1 MVVVASFQNDRQ
13 LLTVRLVSS
22 TRGLDAANAVE
33 FVKTLRL
40 QSELFKQTCVVSLYQ
55 APQNAYNLFDKAT
68 VLYQGRQIYFG
79 PAAKAKAYFERLG
92 FECPSRQTTPDFL
105 TSMTFPAER
114 ICRPGCHPPRTADEF
129 AAAWRSSAEYKALQ
143 AEIDEYKVQYPIGGP
158 AALAYRRLKAAHQ
171 AKGQRLNSPYT
182 LTYMQQV
189 KICMWRGWR
198 RWRADPGPTI
208 YVMIGNV
215 IMALI
220 ISSLFFNLQQTTA
233 SFYGRAVVLFMA
245 ILFNAFASILEVMT
259 LYAQRPIVEKQSR
272 YAFYHP
278 SAESYASVLVD
289 LPMKITSCVSF
300 NLVFY
305 FMTNLNRHPG
315 NFFFYLLVVFL
326 IVMSMSGVF
335 RFM

>member
-1 MVVVASFQNDRQ
+1 M
-13 LLTVRLVSS
+13 
-22 TRGLDAANAVE
+22 
-33 FVKTLRL
+33 
-40 QSELFKQTCVVSLYQ
+40 YQ
-55 APQNAYNLFDKAT
+55 APQSAYDLLDKAL
-68 VLYQGRQIYFG
+68 VIYEGRQIYFG
-79 PAAKAKAYFERLG
+79 PATRAKDYFIRLG

-105 TSMTFPAER
+105 TSMAFSAER
-114 ICRPGCHPPRTADEF
+114 IPRPGCNPPRTADEF
-129 AAAWRSSAEYKALQ
+129 AAAWRRSPEYEALQLEIEDYKAQHL
-143 AEIDEYKVQYPIGGP
+143 IDGP
-158 AALAYRRLKAAHQ
+158 DALRYRQLKKAHQ

-182 LTYMQQV
+182 LTYSQQV
-189 KICMWRGWR
+189 QLCMWRGWR
-198 RWRADPGPTI
+198 RFWADPGPSI
-208 YVMIGNV
+208 WVMIGNV

-220 ISSLFFNLQQTTA
+220 MSSLFYNMDQTTA
-233 SFYGRAVVLFMA
+233 SFHGRAVVLFMA

-259 LYAQRPIVEKQSR
+259 LYAQRPIVEKQAR

-289 LPMKITSCVSF
+289 LPMKITGAISF

-326 IVMSMSGVF
+326 IVLAMSGVF

>member
-1 MVVVASFQNDRQ
+1 M
-13 LLTVRLVSS
+13 
-22 TRGLDAANAVE
+22 
-33 FVKTLRL
+33 
-40 QSELFKQTCVVSLYQ
+40 YQ
-55 APQNAYNLFDKAT
+55 APQSAYDLFDKVL
-68 VLYQGRQIYFG
+68 VLYEGRQIYFG
-79 PAAKAKAYFERLG
+79 LASRAKEYFINLG

-114 ICRPGCHPPRTADEF
+114 IPRPGCNPPRTSDEF
-129 AAAWRSSAEYKALQ
+129 ATVWENSPDCKALKVEIEEYKMQ
-143 AEIDEYKVQYPIGGP
+143 HPIGGP
-158 AALAYRRLKAAHQ
+158 DAEAFRQLKKSHQ
-171 AKGQRLNSPYT
+171 AKGQRLKSPFT
-182 LTYMQQV
+182 LTYLQQV
-189 KICMWRGWR
+189 QLCVWRGLAR
-198 RWRADPGPTI
+198 FKADPSPAI
-208 YVMIGNV
+208 WVMVGNT

-220 ISSLFFNLQQTTA
+220 MSSLFYNMSQNTG

-245 ILFNAFASILEVMT
+245 ILFNAFSSILEVMT

-289 LPMKITSCVSF
+289 LPMKITSTISF

-305 FMTNLNRHPG
+305 FMTNLRREPG

-326 IVMSMSGVF
+326 IVLAMSGMF